1 MEQPTN
7 SKRTLWY
14 KRLAAA
20 GFGFFM
26 AICVSQVVHIMP
38 NEFVWLRVQYGKFSG
53 RVDGKE
59 FGIAACINADNLYRQ
74 VPDLRSDE
82 EILEIL
88 DVLVEE
94 QQCSVVCRV
103 RSLGTKIPWSVETRI
118 YVYE

>member
-20 GFGFFM
+20 GLGFFM

-53 RVDGKE
+53 RVDGKD
-59 FGIAACINADNLYRQ
+59 FGIAAYINGDNLYKQ
-74 VPDLRSDE
+74 MPDLRSDE

-88 DVLVEE
+88 DVVVE
-94 QQCSVVCRV
+94 QHHCIVVCRV
-103 RSLGTKIPWSVETRI
+103 RSFGKIPWTVETRT